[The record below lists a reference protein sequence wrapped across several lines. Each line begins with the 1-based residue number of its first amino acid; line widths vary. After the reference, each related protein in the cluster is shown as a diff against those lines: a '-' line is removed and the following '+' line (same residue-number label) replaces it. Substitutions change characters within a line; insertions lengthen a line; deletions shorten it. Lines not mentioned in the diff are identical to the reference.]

1 MAYSKIASNE
11 KKKQVSIAQK
21 CPTFFILVGIKL
33 LPSGNM
39 KCWDWTAIILW
50 VLFTLIV
57 MAIPAFIG
65 IYKLNYE
72 HHGLENFEWLG
83 FYNALC
89 RKKSGFGSYN
99 YSLTSSLSS
108 FNVSGASKWASA
120 LATAKSLIFRHCFL
134 SITNLIQTQ
143 SKPPQTSI
151 NPATHKAIVIL
162 HRCH

>member
-1 MAYSKIASNE
+1 MR
-11 KKKQVSIAQK
+11 KKQVPVAQK

-72 HHGLENFEWLG
+72 HHGLGNF
-83 FYNALC
+83 
-89 RKKSGFGSYN
+89 
-99 YSLTSSLSS
+99 
-108 FNVSGASKWASA
+108 
-120 LATAKSLIFRHCFL
+120 
-134 SITNLIQTQ
+134 
-143 SKPPQTSI
+143 
-151 NPATHKAIVIL
+151 
-162 HRCH
+162 